1 MFEPEYG
8 DHLIGSIQT
17 VLWPVPKSDLGI
29 TLMHEHVLV
38 DQQAKER
45 RSLRVRAKK
54 DKIFSKGIPA
64 SFLHDWDKQTL
75 NIDNL
80 NYSMSNRYSIADKN
94 SFSEISSFAHHP
106 ETFLIQFGICAT
118 S

>member
-17 VLWPVPKSDLGI
+17 VLGPVPKSDLGI

-45 RSLRVRAKK
+45 TERIKKEKEEINILKQDVNEIKDMLRKLLEQNN
-54 DKIFSKGIPA
+54 G
-64 SFLHDWDKQTL
+64 
-75 NIDNL
+75 
-80 NYSMSNRYSIADKN
+80 
-94 SFSEISSFAHHP
+94 
-106 ETFLIQFGICAT
+106 
-118 S
+118 

>member
-17 VLWPVPKSDLGI
+17 VLGSVPKSDLGI

-54 DKIFSKGIPA
+54 DKIFSKGI
-64 SFLHDWDKQTL
+64 
-75 NIDNL
+75 
-80 NYSMSNRYSIADKN
+80 R
-94 SFSEISSFAHHP
+94 
-106 ETFLIQFGICAT
+106 ET
-118 S
+118 SR